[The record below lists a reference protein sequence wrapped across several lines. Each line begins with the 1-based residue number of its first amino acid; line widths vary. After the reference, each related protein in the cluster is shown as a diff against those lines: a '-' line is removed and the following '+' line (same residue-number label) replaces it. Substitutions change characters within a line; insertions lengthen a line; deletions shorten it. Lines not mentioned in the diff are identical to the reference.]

1 MQQQP
6 KNRTLGLG
14 LTTSTA
20 DVYVVPSNYE
30 TEVLSIVISN
40 STGSKRT
47 FSLEWYDSVTATSYV
62 LAEDTEI
69 EANALIQ
76 ITQPLWLRKGDKL
89 VGSASVDTS
98 VTVSVLVT
106 EYFIP
111 LQF

>member
-6 KNRTLGLG
+6 KNRTVGLVLG
-14 LTTSTA
+14 TADA
-20 DVYVVPSNYE
+20 DVYSVPPNYE
-30 TEVLSIVISN
+30 AEIVSIVITNTTSGN
-40 STGSKRT
+40 KS
-47 FSLEWYDSVTATSYV
+47 FSLGWYDAASTNTYEI
-62 LAEDTEI
+62 AEDTEI
-69 EANALIQ
+69 RNNGIVQ